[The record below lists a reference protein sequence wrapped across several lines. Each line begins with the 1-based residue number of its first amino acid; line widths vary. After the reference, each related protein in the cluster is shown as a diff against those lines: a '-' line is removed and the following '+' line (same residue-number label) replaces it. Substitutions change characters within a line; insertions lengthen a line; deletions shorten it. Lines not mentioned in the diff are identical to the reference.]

1 MLPGREV
8 HVKVRSWS
16 RHASVITL
24 AAAVVVGTAACG
36 SSSGS
41 SSGNGSSAP
50 AGAITPKPGST
61 VDVKVGTP
69 FVVSLATNPSTGF
82 EWAVKQSPANVQFQK
97 SDTED
102 PKTDRIGA
110 PGTQLLTFEATGPG
124 TGPMNLIYD
133 RPTAP
138 TVPAKSLTFTV
149 RATK

>member
-1 MLPGREV
+1 M
-8 HVKVRSWS
+8 VRSW
-16 RHASVITL
+16 RRAGVVVV
-24 AAAVVVGTAACG
+24 AAVAVVGTAACG

-41 SSGNGSSAP
+41 SSSGGTSVPTS
-50 AGAITPKPGST
+50 AITPEPGST
-61 VDVKVGTP
+61 VDVKVGKP
-69 FVVSLATNPSTGF
+69 FVIVLATNPSTGF

-102 PKTDRIGA
+102 PKSGRVGA
-110 PGTQLLTFEATGPG
+110 PGTQLLTFNATGPG